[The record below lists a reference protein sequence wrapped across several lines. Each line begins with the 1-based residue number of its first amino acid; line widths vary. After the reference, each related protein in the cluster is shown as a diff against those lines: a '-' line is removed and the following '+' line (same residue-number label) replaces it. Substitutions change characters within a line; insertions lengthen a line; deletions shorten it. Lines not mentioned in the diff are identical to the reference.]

1 MLYTAKDMGYS
12 NEETADKLTKMCLE
26 NSKIIQGLI
35 NYQKSKI

>member
-1 MLYTAKDMGYS
+1 MLYTANDMGYC
-12 NEETADKLTKMCLE
+12 NEETADILMKMSLE